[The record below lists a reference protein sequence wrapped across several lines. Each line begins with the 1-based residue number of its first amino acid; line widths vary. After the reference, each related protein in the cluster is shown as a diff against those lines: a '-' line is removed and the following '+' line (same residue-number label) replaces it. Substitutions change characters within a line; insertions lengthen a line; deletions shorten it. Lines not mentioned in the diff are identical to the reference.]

1 MILKLFLFNVAFL
14 LVICTCYSQ
23 VSQIGTVKD
32 SVNAPLHGANLIA
45 IPDSDDLSMAFSISD
60 EKGRYRLNL

>member
-1 MILKLFLFNVAFL
+1 MKLKLLLLFTLGFYFNSIKAQ
-14 LVICTCYSQ
+14 TYT
-23 VSQIGTVKD
+23 GTVKD